1 MQSYKPPHLRRPQ
14 AQLSGQPSA
23 SSTAPSRIINKP
35 RYGPTASS
43 SSLAAPASDLK
54 PMRPRAAST
63 EQDMLG
69 NIQSVSRSGG
79 DGAEGDALKDWKTQE
94 RYRRYIDQRIQKHY
108 TTHSTPRHQPPN
120 FANTEEMESLQSIV
134 LLFRKLR
141 EGVVASHRTDDFS
154 VEVFESSVRFCIL
167 AKNTGQLLSALSG
180 LVPGLYLA
188 VDSTRR
194 KGKSKQQDSS
204 ALDNLADRISKID
217 LDSSSR
223 RDAREEFAS
232 LLLLFHLVQ
241 DASSSTNFHSTL
253 MELTNHQSRRL
264 RTPFTHSQL
273 NSIPP
278 TQPQDP
284 FLLRS
289 ALAYSI
295 RAYHAVSVEHF
306 SPLAYYALLDNPS
319 ASPYEKMILSW
330 VESGIRERVWEVLKK
345 TYLETSLEWGGRLL
359 HLSLDQVES
368 WAVNKGDKVE
378 SGRLKLR

>member
-1 MQSYKPPHLRRPQ
+1 MLESTMQSYKPPHLRRPQ

-79 DGAEGDALKDWKTQE
+79 DGAEGDASRTKASLKDWKTQE

-134 LLFRKLR
+134 LLFL
-141 EGVVASHRTDDFS
+141 
-154 VEVFESSVRFCIL
+154 FESSVRFCIL

-345 TYLETSLEWGGRLL
+345 TVIKWR
-359 HLSLDQVES
+359 
-368 WAVNKGDKVE
+368 AVD
-378 SGRLKLR
+378 